1 MGGYA
6 IGRKMVTFPY
16 VARIADFGVTMDH
29 EYLVCDLLNGRQVNV
44 FLANTSLEGWVL
56 SRLALEAEGWSTMNS
71 WAEFGERNNHK
82 HYIELLYQSHEFDM
96 LPVHAYHKRAQ
107 PGDEY
112 EKWKELHKV
121 PRKLCGD
128 LPLYYAEV

>member
-16 VARIADFGVTMDH
+16 VARISDLGLTAGH
-29 EYLVCDLLNGRQVNV
+29 EYVVCDLLSGKQVNM

-56 SRLALEAEGWSTMNS
+56 NRLALEAEGWSTMNA
-71 WAEFGERNNHK
+71 WAEFGERTNGR

-107 PGDEY
+107 PGEEY
-112 EKWKELHKV
+112 AKWKALHKV
-121 PRKLCGD
+121 PRKLCMD
-128 LPLYYAEV
+128 MNLYYAEV